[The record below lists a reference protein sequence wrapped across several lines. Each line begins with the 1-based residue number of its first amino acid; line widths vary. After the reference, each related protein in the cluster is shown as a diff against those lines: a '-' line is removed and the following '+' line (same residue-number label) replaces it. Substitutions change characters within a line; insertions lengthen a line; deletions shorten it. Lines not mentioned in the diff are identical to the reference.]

1 MGSITGFALN
11 NSRVTTAFILMVV
24 VTGIWQ
30 FLNFPRQED
39 PAIVIREAVITA
51 YFPGMIPEQ
60 MEELITGRI
69 EEEIRT
75 MPEIDDITSDTKTGV
90 AVIHAQTRDEYDD
103 LPEIWKRLRHKM
115 DDLSRELPEGTSG
128 PFVNDEFGLTAV
140 ATVALWS
147 DGFSMAEMRL
157 VARDIRDRL
166 YELDGIRKVELYG
179 VQDEQVTLKF
189 SNAKLS
195 QFGISPH
202 EVFTTLIEQ
211 NVVLPGGRI
220 DVEGQDVILSP
231 SGNFTSVEDIERV
244 LIAVPGTDR
253 LVRLTDVVTV
263 ERGYEDPPAPLAYF
277 NGRQAIVISVSIVPG
292 VNSVAFGE
300 QLTAK
305 LEDLEAALPWGYVLE
320 YATFQPELVVGAV
333 NGALYNVY
341 MTLTIVLLV
350 VMVFLGLRTGLIV
363 GSFVPITMLLGLI
376 VMRQFGIELER
387 VSIISTIVALGM
399 LVDNAIVVAEDIR
412 SRMERGQDR
421 RQACLDAG
429 GSLAVPLLTSSLTTI
444 LAFTPML
451 LVDGGTGEYIFSL
464 PMVVTILLLGSWFLS
479 MYMTP
484 AMSFWFIKVAP
495 KAPKAARQAGAVDIY
510 DSAIYRRY
518 RAALVAALHQRGLV
532 VAVTVGLVALAGF
545 GASFLVREFFGPSDR
560 NQVLVY
566 LDLPAGYRITA
577 TRQTVTEVTDWL
589 ADKDI
594 NPEVTSSIAYV
605 GSGGPRFFLS
615 LSPVDADPH
624 VAFAVVNT
632 QTADQVPTVVERL
645 RAHLY
650 RNFPNVN
657 ARVKGMWLG
666 GNEPGLVQLRLV
678 GPDAEHLY
686 DKSQQVMA
694 ALAELPGIDY
704 VHNDWENK
712 IGRAEVV
719 IDQVRARR
727 AGVTS
732 REVATSLNA
741 FLDGEK
747 LTDYREGDLAIPVVL
762 QAVDEER
769 GALGDLWNI
778 SVYSGSRGASVP
790 LTQIADIEGKW
801 QLSRIA
807 RRNQEKTVTIST
819 RHQALKAPE
828 VFARVEPVLEN
839 LGLKPGHRWE
849 VGGEIEEAD
858 EALGRLLGPLPY
870 CGVAIV
876 LLLIWQFNSFRRP
889 GIILLTIPMA
899 FTGALTGLF
908 LFGAPFDFFSILGL
922 LSLAG
927 VIINNG
933 IVLID
938 RIDTERARGTP
949 PADAVVQATVSRARP
964 ILMSAI
970 TTILGVLP
978 LIVVRD
984 PLFYSM
990 ACVIASGLALGTLL
1004 TLFVVPVLYS
1014 IFFGIRPESSALR
1027 KQEAV
1032 G

>member
-1 MGSITGFALN
+1 MGSITGFALDK
-11 NSRVTTAFILMVV
+11 SRVTIAFIAMVV
-24 VTGIWQ
+24 ITGVWQ

-39 PAIVIREAVITA
+39 PAIVIREAVVTA
-51 YFPGMIPEQ
+51 YFPGMVPEQ
-60 MEELITGRI
+60 MEELITRRI
-69 EEEIRT
+69 EEQIRT

-90 AVIHAQTRDEYDD
+90 AVINAQTRDEYDD

-115 DDLSRELPEGTSG
+115 NDLSRDLPEGTLG

-166 YELDGIRKVELYG
+166 YELEGIRKVELYG

-202 EVFTTLIEQ
+202 EVFTNLVEQ

-244 LIAVPGTDR
+244 LITVPGTDR
-253 LVRLTDVVTV
+253 LVRLSDVVTV
-263 ERGYEDPPAPLAYF
+263 ERGYEDPPDALAYF
-277 NGRQAIVISVSIVPG
+277 HGHQAIVISVSITPG

-300 QLTAK
+300 RLTAK
-305 LEDLEAALPWGYVLE
+305 LDEMEAALPWGYVLE
-320 YATFQPELVVGAV
+320 YATFQPDLVVAAV
-333 NGALYNVY
+333 DGALSNVY
-341 MTLTIVLLV
+341 LTLTIVLLV
-350 VMVFLGLRTGLIV
+350 VMGFLGLRTGLIV

-484 AMSFWFIKVAP
+484 AMSFWFTKVT
-495 KAPKAARQAGAVDIY
+495 PKAAGQAGTVDIY

-532 VAVTVGLVALAGF
+532 AALTVGLVALAGF

-577 TRQTVTEVTDWL
+577 TQQTVDRVTDWL

-605 GSGGPRFFLS
+605 GTGGPRFFLS
-615 LSPVDADPH
+615 LSPVQADPH

-645 RAHLY
+645 RVHLY

-666 GNEPGLVQLRLV
+666 GNEPGLVELRLI
-678 GPDAEHLY
+678 GEDAEHLY
-686 DKSQQVMA
+686 DKSQEVMA

-704 VHNDWENK
+704 VHNDWETK

-719 IDQVRARR
+719 IDQTRARR

-778 SVYSGSRGASVP
+778 SVYSTSRGTSVP
-790 LTQIADIEGKW
+790 LTQIADIEGQW

-819 RHQALKAPE
+819 RHQLLKAPE
-828 VFARVEPVLEN
+828 LFARAEPVLQN

-849 VGGEIEEAD
+849 VGGEIEESD
-858 EALGRLLGPLPY
+858 EALSRLLGPLPY
-870 CGVAIV
+870 CGVIIV
-876 LLLIWQFNSFRRP
+876 LLLVWQFNSFRRP

-908 LFGAPFDFFSILGL
+908 LFRAPFDFFSILGL

-938 RIDTERARGTP
+938 RIDSERARGTP
-949 PADAVVQATVSRARP
+949 PFDAVVQATVSRARP

-978 LIVVRD
+978 LIVLRD

-1004 TLFVVPVLYS
+1004 SLFVVPVLYS
-1014 IFFGIRPESSALR
+1014 IFFGIRPASGVLR
-1027 KQEAV
+1027 KQETV